1 MLAWHSTP
9 ISFKN
14 KGKIQICSEIQK
26 LKEFT
31 SQQHTSLQDIVK
43 KFLQAEANDMEQ
55 NYRST

>member
-1 MLAWHSTP
+1 MLAWNSTP

-26 LKEFT
+26 LKD
-31 SQQHTSLQDIVK
+31 SHHNSTSLQDRVR

-55 NYRST
+55 NHRST